1 MFLNELSYFNYH
13 EKKITKIK
21 NENDFSQNIIL
32 YYENIFFKIRK
43 NTLSAITGIIDNR
56 FPINFILVNIV

>member
-1 MFLNELSYFNYH
+1 ME
-13 EKKITKIK
+13 KIK

-32 YYENIFFKIRK
+32 YYVNIFFKMRK
-43 NTLSAITGIIDNR
+43 NTLLAITGIIDNR